1 MAWPVDPG
9 RVAHV
14 SAPRRQGSAHIR
26 DLGEEG
32 VQVAGRILTG
42 REAQAI
48 RESFLL
54 GHEAEERELNQQ
66 RAHQAK
72 TAEMLKCG
80 ITPDVWQRWTKE
92 KSEYVFLA
100 IQRRRD
106 RDAEELRDL
115 VSKNPHGVRFSWNI
129 N

>member
-1 MAWPVDPG
+1 
-9 RVAHV
+9 
-14 SAPRRQGSAHIR
+14 
-26 DLGEEG
+26 
-32 VQVAGRILTG
+32 
-42 REAQAI
+42 
-48 RESFLL
+48 
-54 GHEAEERELNQQ
+54 
-66 RAHQAK
+66 
-72 TAEMLKCG
+72 MLKCG